1 MICLGC
7 IRNDLETRLKW
18 FRRRLDLPGKHLAE
32 VVSEELGMVWIR
44 MEWPGD
50 KTIPVSTVMPEAL
63 LTITGT
69 VKHVHHD
76 LSYQEELFPHC
87 REEQHHVKMWDSEP
101 WSCCAQVKVRSQ
113 ESREGESLGT
123 RLGNHEVEEEKAP
136 MEVRNDGEKERD
148 TTGTQYSISIH

>member
-1 MICLGC
+1 MIWLGC

-44 MEWPGD
+44 LEWPGD

-87 REEQHHVKMWDSEP
+87 RASRGFRTMVLLCSGQSTQSRKQGGREP
-101 WSCCAQVKVRSQ
+101 GDEARQS
-113 ESREGESLGT
+113 
-123 RLGNHEVEEEKAP
+123 
-136 MEVRNDGEKERD
+136 
-148 TTGTQYSISIH
+148 